1 MVGIYHDC
9 FNVLYAVSIKE
20 FRSFFH
26 LMPRRNINQ
35 AVMQLEFGRTDGHEK
50 SHREECYRVL
60 YTPQKNC
67 KEL

>member
-1 MVGIYHDC
+1 MLRSDMVGRYHDC

-35 AVMQLEFGRTDGHEK
+35 AVM
-50 SHREECYRVL
+50 
-60 YTPQKNC
+60 
-67 KEL
+67 